1 MNWHLLTLLPDAV
14 AAGVPGR
21 VKEEFEAAFR
31 AAGGPRTMAL
41 FRRESE
47 GVLELFFTPECT
59 RHAMD
64 LLKRYGAAPC
74 ASPSLLGLELLV
86 GHNEITYYLAT

>member
-1 MNWHLLTLLPDAV
+1 MTWYLLTLLPDVV
-14 AAGVPGR
+14 AAGVPAR
-21 VKEEFEAAFR
+21 VKEDFTAAFR

-64 LLKRYGAAPC
+64 LLERYGASPC
-74 ASPSLLGLELLV
+74 AAPSLLGLELLV
-86 GHNEITYYLAT
+86 GHNEITYYLTT